1 MNNTEFSALIER
13 FNQVD
18 TEAKKK
24 AAEAKALSEQIK
36 AEFQRRNV
44 LSFVT
49 SNNIE
54 GKIVNSTTI
63 SFDKDKL
70 VEWLKANGKQYLIKE
85 VPIEDAVKTELKNKI
100 ITESAL
106 QGIKTET
113 TQRKLYVSEF
123 KG

>member
-1 MNNTEFSALIER
+1 MNNTEFSALIEQ

-18 TEAKKK
+18 IEAKKK